1 MTVFWLIAVDWA
13 LLVVYVLKVVYLD
26 WIPHHKQF
34 NHYSCNALRS
44 SAGVMDGVW
53 TSEDLLMKLSAVCS
67 LDVDAFCF
75 FFFFFVQAWWCLLS
89 CKPCNRT
96 L

>member
-44 SAGVMDGVW
+44 SAGVMDGVCG
-53 TSEDLLMKLSAVCS
+53 LK
-67 LDVDAFCF
+67 
-75 FFFFFVQAWWCLLS
+75 
-89 CKPCNRT
+89 RIY
-96 L
+96 